1 MARSY
6 NRRAIRRHLC
16 KGNTCST
23 VKGRGD
29 KKVPTTC
36 KWYVWAKN
44 TYFTKDGKGK
54 AIDVA
59 CASTGMQ
66 ANCMKNAFAK
76 SDSHTYANY
85 AFKPKGIPTALKS
98 KTLNIKVW
106 NQRSNYLLG
115 KCSSRKKY

>member
-6 NRRAIRRHLC
+6 NRRAIRRHLG
-16 KGNTCST
+16 KGKEDRKT
-23 VKGRGD
+23 VPKG
-29 KKVPTTC
+29 C

-44 TYFTKDGKGK
+44 TYFTRAGKGK
-54 AIDVA
+54 AVDVA

-76 SDSHTYANY
+76 SDSHSYANY
-85 AFKPKGIPTALKS
+85 NFKPKGIPSALAK
-98 KTLNIKVW
+98 KGLNIKVW
-106 NQRSNYLLG
+106 NPRSNYLLG

>member
-1 MARSY
+1 MANKY
-6 NRRAIRRHLC
+6 NKRALKRL
-16 KGNTCST
+16 
-23 VKGRGD
+23 RGKSD

-36 KWYVWAKN
+36 KWYAWAKN
-44 TYFTKDGKGK
+44 TYFTRNGVK

-76 SDSHTYANY
+76 SDSHSYANY
-85 AFKPKGIPTALKS
+85 NFKPKGIPSALAK
-98 KTLNIKVW
+98 KGLNIKVW

>member
-1 MARSY
+1 MANKY
-6 NRRAIRRHLC
+6 NKRALGRLRGKSDKVVP
-16 KGNTCST
+16 KG
-23 VKGRGD
+23 
-29 KKVPTTC
+29 C
-36 KWYVWAKN
+36 KWYAWAKN
-44 TYFTKDGKGK
+44 TYFTRAGKGK

-66 ANCMKNAFAK
+66 ANCMRNAFRD

-85 AFKPKGIPTALKS
+85 AFKSKGIPTALAK
-98 KTLNIKVW
+98 KGLNIKVW